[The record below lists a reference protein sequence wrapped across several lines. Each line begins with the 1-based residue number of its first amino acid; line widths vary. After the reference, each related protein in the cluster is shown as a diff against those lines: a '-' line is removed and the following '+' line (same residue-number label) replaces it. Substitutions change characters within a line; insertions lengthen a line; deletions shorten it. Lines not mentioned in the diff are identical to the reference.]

1 MLRCDHD
8 ETHEKRRCWHLWRGV
23 MCFHMCFWQEQDPNG
38 ILAGGIEW
46 HRDERVEPRTFQAC
60 DKEAGRII
68 LICHAHLFN
77 VQGDTESA
85 ACAHA
90 SQRKSPVGQAGS
102 PQWFSPE
109 LLP

>member
-1 MLRCDHD
+1 MRFA
-8 ETHEKRRCWHLWRGV
+8 K
-23 MCFHMCFWQEQDPNG
+23 EQDPNG
-38 ILAGGIEW
+38 ILAGGIER

-60 DKEAGRII
+60 DEEAGRSRVDHLINLFSHLLGRII
-68 LICHAHLFN
+68 LICQAHLFN

-90 SQRKSPVGQAGS
+90 SQQKSPAGQAGS
-102 PQWFSPE
+102 PQWFSKA

>member
-60 DKEAGRII
+60 DEEAGRNCVHH
-68 LICHAHLFN
+68 LIGFLSFYI
-77 VQGDTESA
+77 ES
-85 ACAHA
+85 
-90 SQRKSPVGQAGS
+90 S
-102 PQWFSPE
+102 
-109 LLP
+109 